1 MSRVTTA
8 HFEARTL
15 FAPTF
20 RLRATPPFLFNET
33 RDLSLP
39 SILTILP
46 VVEIRPFIRPVITAE
61 DKKETG
67 ERERDSTEFGKSVD
81 VFRRSKRIERRE
93 TGVEQG
99 GKGVK
104 SRQGIKVGKLI
115 LIAGN
120 KSFLSDRVMLFR
132 SLRCSLLSAL
142 APGKKIISDQHAD
155 SWSRAEKREWESV
168 WCRESKAAVVA
179 RFLENGRGRRG
190 RRRIFSSSSFL
201 SSRSESFVAIFP
213 NSVNRL
219 VAARDQLCV
228 GHLRFKLFV

>member
-67 ERERDSTEFGKSVD
+67 ERERFYGIWQV
-81 VFRRSKRIERRE
+81 
-93 TGVEQG
+93 G
-99 GKGVK
+99 GRFSSLEMYRTARDGRGAG
-104 SRQGIKVGKLI
+104 RQ
-115 LIAGN
+115 
-120 KSFLSDRVMLFR
+120 R
-132 SLRCSLLSAL
+132 
-142 APGKKIISDQHAD
+142 GKK
-155 SWSRAEKREWESV
+155 
-168 WCRESKAAVVA
+168 
-179 RFLENGRGRRG
+179 
-190 RRRIFSSSSFL
+190 
-201 SSRSESFVAIFP
+201 
-213 NSVNRL
+213 
-219 VAARDQLCV
+219 
-228 GHLRFKLFV
+228 